1 MKKLTNERLLKL
13 LIIVGFLLK
22 LKNTNPFM
30 FNLIYKQVT
39 TPGPIY
45 EKVKD
50 LRLDNIDIKEFLKNP
65 TFFLNSN
72 SKSKSIFEDLKI
84 PGITKK
90 KAQDLHKWA
99 SSYSDKTN

>member
-45 EKVKD
+45 EKVKN
-50 LRLDNIDIKEFLKNP
+50 LRLDDINVPELLINP
-65 TFFLNSN
+65 MSILNE
-72 SKSKSIFEDLKI
+72 KSKSIFEDLKI

>member
-45 EKVKD
+45 EKVKN
-50 LRLDNIDIKEFLKNP
+50 LRLDDINVPELLKNP
-65 TFFLNSN
+65 MSILNE
-72 SKSKSIFEDLKI
+72 KSKSIFEDLKI

-90 KAQDLHKWA
+90 KAQNLHKWA

>member
-45 EKVKD
+45 EKVKN
-50 LRLDNIDIKEFLKNP
+50 LRLDDINVPELLKNP
-65 TFFLNSN
+65 MSILNE
-72 SKSKSIFEDLKI
+72 KPKSIFEDLKI

>member
-1 MKKLTNERLLKL
+1 
-13 LIIVGFLLK
+13 
-22 LKNTNPFM
+22 M

-45 EKVKD
+45 EKVKN
-50 LRLDNIDIKEFLKNP
+50 LRLDDINVPELLKNP
-65 TFFLNSN
+65 MSILNE
-72 SKSKSIFEDLKI
+72 KPKSIFKDLKI

>member
-22 LKNTNPFM
+22 LKNTNSFM

-45 EKVKD
+45 EKVKN
-50 LRLDNIDIKEFLKNP
+50 LRLDDINVSELLKNP
-65 TFFLNSN
+65 MSILN
-72 SKSKSIFEDLKI
+72 SKSKPKSIFEDLKI